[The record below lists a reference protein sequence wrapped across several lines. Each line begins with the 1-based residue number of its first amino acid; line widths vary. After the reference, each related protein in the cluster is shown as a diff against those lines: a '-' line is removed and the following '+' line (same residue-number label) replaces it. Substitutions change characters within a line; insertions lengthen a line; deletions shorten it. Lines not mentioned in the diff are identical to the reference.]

1 MSTLLAFGLGF
12 SARCYVE
19 SFGTRWDR
27 VIGTVRDAG
36 ATARPPTSNLGRAEI
51 LPFDGAHAGAELR
64 AALGEADA
72 LLISIPP
79 VGGIDPTL
87 RCLGEA
93 IATSRRIRA
102 IVYLSTVGVYGDHG
116 GAEVDE
122 ATPPRPVSDRSRAR
136 LAAEQAWSE
145 VGARGAIPVALL
157 RLAGIYGPGRNA
169 LVSLREGTA
178 RRLVKPGQ
186 VFNRIHVADVARA
199 IDAAFAR
206 GASGPVNVCD
216 DEPCPPQDVV
226 AFAAELL
233 GLPAP
238 PEQSFAAARASLSPM
253 ALSFYGENKRVRN
266 DRLKRE
272 LGVRLKY
279 PTYRDGLRALAAG

>member
-19 SFGTRWDR
+19 SFGDRWDR

-36 ATARPPTSNLGRAEI
+36 RQSPSPTPGCERVETLG
-51 LPFDGAHAGAELR
+51 FDGENVGAPLR
-64 AALGEADA
+64 AALAKADA

-79 VGGIDPTL
+79 TGGVDPTL
-87 RCLGEA
+87 RRLGDD
-93 IATSRRIRA
+93 IAASRRIRS

-136 LAAEQAWSE
+136 LAAEEAWSGI
-145 VGARGAIPVALL
+145 GAKSAIPVALL
-157 RLAGIYGPGRNA
+157 RLAGIYGPGRNT
-169 LVSLREGTA
+169 LLSLREKTA
-178 RRLVKPGQ
+178 RRVVKPGQ
-186 VFNRIHVADVARA
+186 VFNRIHVADVAQA
-199 IDAAFAR
+199 IDAAFSRRAN
-206 GASGPVNVCD
+206 GAYNVCD
-216 DEPCPPQDVV
+216 DEPCPPQEVV

-238 PEQSFAAARASLSPM
+238 PEQSFAAIRSSLSPM

-266 DRLKRE
+266 ERLKRA
-272 LGVRLKY
+272 LGVTLKY
-279 PTYRDGLRALAAG
+279 PTYREGLRALAAM

>member
-19 SFGTRWDR
+19 TFGARWDR
-27 VIGTVRDAG
+27 VIGTVRETGENAH
-36 ATARPPTSNLGRAEI
+36 PPTPGRVEI
-51 LPFDGAHAGAELR
+51 LPFDGAQPRAELR
-64 AALGEADA
+64 AALGETDA

-79 VGGIDPTL
+79 VGGLDPTL
-87 RCLGEA
+87 RCLGDN
-93 IATSRRIRA
+93 IATSRRIRS
-102 IVYLSTVGVYGDHG
+102 IVYLSTVGVYGDHDG
-116 GAEVDE
+116 VEVDE
-122 ATPPRPVSDRSRAR
+122 TTPPRPVSDRSRAR

-145 VGARGAIPVALL
+145 IGAQSAIPVALL
-157 RLAGIYGPGRNA
+157 RLAGIYGPGRNT
-169 LVSLREGTA
+169 LVGLREGTA
-178 RRLVKPGQ
+178 RRVVKPGQ
-186 VFNRIHVADVARA
+186 VFNRVHVADVARA
-199 IDAAFAR
+199 IDAAFVR
-206 GASGPVNVCD
+206 RASGPFNVCD

-238 PEQSFAAARASLSPM
+238 PEQSFAAIRASLSPM
-253 ALSFYGENKRVRN
+253 ARSFYGENKRVRN

-272 LGVRLKY
+272 LGVELKY